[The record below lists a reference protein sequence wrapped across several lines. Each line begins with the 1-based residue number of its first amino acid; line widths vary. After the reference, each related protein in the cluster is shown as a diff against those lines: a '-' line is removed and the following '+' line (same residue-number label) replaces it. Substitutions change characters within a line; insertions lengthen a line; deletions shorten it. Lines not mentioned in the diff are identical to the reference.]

1 MKHFTLPEALT
12 DLHREKVKKCALN
25 KMATQFQSWKKRLW
39 KSYVENGRK
48 TPEFKGEYVKLADD
62 WDEFVKFKESEEA
75 KKRSRIN
82 KINANKKSGTIIWGQ
97 EATSMGCLSGMNRRE
112 T

>member
-1 MKHFTLPEALT
+1 MKHFTLPEALI
-12 DLHREKVKKCALN
+12 DLQREKVKKCALK

-39 KSYVENGRK
+39 KSYVENKRK
-48 TPEFKGEYVKLADD
+48 TLEFKGEYVKLADD

-82 KINANKKSGTIIWGQ
+82 KVNANKKSGTIVWGQ
-97 EATSMGCLSGMNRRE
+97 AATSMGCLSGMNRRE